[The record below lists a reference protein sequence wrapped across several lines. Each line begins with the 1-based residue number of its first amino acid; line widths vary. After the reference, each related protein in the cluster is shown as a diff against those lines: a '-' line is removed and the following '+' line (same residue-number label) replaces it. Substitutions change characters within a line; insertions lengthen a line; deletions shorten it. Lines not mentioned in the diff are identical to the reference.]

1 MQRHKKK
8 GKRMEN
14 CSNCNASGA
23 ETLRSTGFLAF
34 SAIMPVIAVLAILFN
49 ILTAVIL
56 STRQKVYAPIRIS
69 LVSLLA
75 GIVFT
80 AVAVV
85 MQNTDSA
92 VLVAAS
98 NAVPIIPVC
107 RVYVLFF
114 RSSAVLRLCTL
125 AIYSI
130 AVLRLVV
137 KGKNHL
143 KSVHVVLP
151 IIVVWV
157 YALLLSIHWVIPSAT
172 SSYTYIDGV
181 RCTTNFGED
190 RENLETALL
199 AVWIVLGGILPSIVC
214 VTVIITAW
222 CFLQKHNL
230 TEITLFKK
238 GLLRLAV
245 FLLLANVSN
254 LVNMIVPPIL
264 IQIEPDLSVT
274 SFLITILDTVMLW
287 STAIIVW
294 IFIQPRKCTQVAIL
308 CCSRC
313 KRPSSNSS
321 QVQFPVP
328 HSVSLLDHSG
338 GTTPLPN

>member
-1 MQRHKKK
+1 
-8 GKRMEN
+8 MEN
-14 CSNCNASGA
+14 CSDCNASGV

-56 STRQKVYAPIRIS
+56 STRKKVYTPIRIII
-69 LVSLLA
+69 VSLLA
-75 GIVFT
+75 GIVLT

-114 RSSAVLRLCTL
+114 RSSAAIRLCTL
-125 AIYSI
+125 AVYSI

-143 KSVHVVLP
+143 KPVHVVPP
-151 IIVVWV
+151 IIGVWV
-157 YALLLSIHWVIPSAT
+157 YALLLSIHWVIPSAS

-181 RCTTNFGED
+181 RCTTHFGED
-190 RENLETALL
+190 RENLETVLL
-199 AVWIVLGGILPSIVC
+199 ALWIVLGGILPSIVC

-222 CFLQKHNL
+222 CFLRKHNL

-238 GLLRLAV
+238 GLVRLAV

-264 IQIEPDLSVT
+264 IQIDPDLSVT
-274 SFLITILDTVMLW
+274 SFLITILDTIMLW
-287 STAIIVW
+287 STAIIVL
-294 IFIQPRKCTQVAIL
+294 IFIQPEKCTQVAMF

-321 QVQFPVP
+321 QVQFPVT
-328 HSVSLLDHSG
+328 HSVSLLDHCG
-338 GTTPLPN
+338 ATTPLPN

>member
-1 MQRHKKK
+1 
-8 GKRMEN
+8 MEN
-14 CSNCNASGA
+14 CSNCNASGV
-23 ETLRSTGFLAF
+23 ETLRTPGFLAF
-34 SAIMPVIAVLAILFN
+34 SSIMPVIAVLAILFN
-49 ILTAVIL
+49 TLTAVIL
-56 STRQKVYAPIRIS
+56 STRQKVYAPIRIIIA
-69 LVSLLA
+69 SLLA

-114 RSSAVLRLCTL
+114 RSSAALRLCTL
-125 AIYSI
+125 AVYSI
-130 AVLRLVV
+130 AVLRLVI
-137 KGKNHL
+137 KGKKHL
-143 KSVHVVLP
+143 KLVHVVLS
-151 IIVVWV
+151 IIFVWV
-157 YALLLSIHWVIPSAT
+157 YAVLVSIHWVIPSAT

-181 RCTTNFGED
+181 RCTIHFGED
-190 RENLETALL
+190 RENLETVLL
-199 AVWIVLGGILPSIVC
+199 ALWIVLGGILPSIMC

-222 CFLQKHNL
+222 CFLRKHNL

-264 IQIEPDLSVT
+264 IQIDPDLSVT
-274 SFLITILDTVMLW
+274 SFFITTLDTVMLW
-287 STAIIVW
+287 STAIIVL
-294 IFIQPRKCTQVAIL
+294 IFIQPEKCTLVAIL

-313 KRPSSNSS
+313 KRPPSNSS
-321 QVQFPVP
+321 QVQFPVT
-328 HSVSLLDHSG
+328 HSVSLLDHD
-338 GTTPLPN
+338 GTATPLPN